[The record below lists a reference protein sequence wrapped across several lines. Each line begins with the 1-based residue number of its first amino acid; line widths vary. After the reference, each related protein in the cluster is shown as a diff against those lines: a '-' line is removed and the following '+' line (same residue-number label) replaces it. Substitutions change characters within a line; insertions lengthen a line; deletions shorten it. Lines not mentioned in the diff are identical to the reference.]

1 MSARIGITCSNLSW
15 PESEAG
21 QNRLLHYRKVLEDAG
36 AAGEFLFLD
45 DHAPTDAAR
54 LATQLDGLLLSG
66 GADLNP
72 ELYGETLREDA
83 GVELI
88 NPARPALEGALV
100 DEFAGRGKPILGIC
114 YGCQFLNVWAGGGLL
129 QDIEAQW
136 PPAKSPQAITHRAAT
151 AGNSETRHEIRL
163 VPGSA
168 LARILDVEVAE
179 VNSYHHQG
187 IVQAAPGHKVPAR
200 AVAQTGDG
208 IVEAVE
214 FGTLQPQDWILGVQW
229 HPERDRES
237 PITQRL
243 FASFVNASR

>member
-15 PESEAG
+15 PETEAG
-21 QNRLLHYRKVLEDAG
+21 QNRLLHYRKALEEAG

-45 DHAPTDAAR
+45 ENAPSDAPR
-54 LATQLDGLLLSG
+54 LAAQLDGLLLSG

-88 NPARPALEGALV
+88 NPARPALEWALV
-100 DEFAGRGKPILGIC
+100 DEFAARGKPVLGIC

-136 PPAKSPQAITHRAAT
+136 SPAKGPQAISHRAAS
-151 AGNSETRHEIRL
+151 AGNPETRHEIRL

-168 LARILDVEVAE
+168 LSRILKEESAE

-187 IVQAAPGHKVPAR
+187 IAQVAPHYKVPTR
-200 AVAQTGDG
+200 GVAQTADG
-208 IVEAVE
+208 IVEAIE
-214 FGTLQPQDWILGVQW
+214 FGALQKGDWILGVQW

-243 FASFVNASR
+243 FSSFVASGR